1 MPGASRSRCKDL
13 ASCAEDSGAYD
24 QAARFLEEAVAF
36 HHKVDDR
43 HEEAV
48 THFHLGIVAYGQQD
62 FQRAEAEC
70 LAARV
75 LAREVG
81 NRPAGL
87 MAALVLAHVA
97 IAVGD
102 LRQAA
107 SWYREVL
114 AITED
119 FGGFVSLWER
129 GRLEPPSRL
138 VAGVALL
145 SAAQGAAL
153 RSARLFG
160 MAEAARALIGLVSTL
175 PESAVYERAI
185 EAAKR
190 KVGEAAFAQ
199 ALDVGR
205 HASAEQVLAE
215 VEAALGDASPIQG

>member
-1 MPGASRSRCKDL
+1 MTTTSSSTFGALLRRRRLVAGLTQEELAERAGLSARGVQDL
-13 ASCAEDSGAYD
+13 ERGVRLAPRPETVRLLVDALQLSAE
-24 QAARFLEEAVAF
+24 ARDELI
-36 HHKVDDR
+36 KVDDR

-48 THFHLGIVAYGQQD
+48 THFHLGIVSYGQRD
-62 FQRAEAEC
+62 FPRAEAEC

-87 MAALVLAHVA
+87 MAAVVLAHVA

-119 FGGFVSLWER
+119 FGGFVFLWER
-129 GRLEPPSRL
+129 GRLEGPSQL

-160 MAEAARALIGLVSTL
+160 MAEAARALIGLVPTL
-175 PESAVYERAI
+175 P
-185 EAAKR
+185 
-190 KVGEAAFAQ
+190 
-199 ALDVGR
+199 
-205 HASAEQVLAE
+205 
-215 VEAALGDASPIQG
+215 